1 MFILIKHL
9 YCLHNWCCC
18 SWRHLK
24 LGTHKVLSV
33 GMFLSIKHVPH
44 IRKESHWGGN
54 GDTIAPGVTGFPVL
68 SRCMK
73 GRNRATYRW
82 ERDVRSLKEPSGTLE
97 MSLPWRVL
105 KQKHRAGQ
113 PSESAVNSLP
123 SLGIPGWLV
132 TPLSPQSPCR
142 QWEGPPPVSHEHGC
156 FHTQLRSSNAV
167 GRGFGKD
174 QDALDVG
181 WNQKSVPFSCGT
193 LGELFSFLGPP
204 FLHLK
209 NGERE
214 SDLKKTLGFQR

>member
-1 MFILIKHL
+1 MHEGEKQGYLQMGKRRQVIEGAFGNTGDVVAVEGAEAEAQSRSTFRK
-9 YCLHNWCCC
+9 CCELTAL
-18 SWRHLK
+18 SWRPR
-24 LGTHKVLSV
+24 LS
-33 GMFLSIKHVPH
+33 
-44 IRKESHWGGN
+44 SHASEP
-54 GDTIAPGVTGFPVL
+54 TEP
-68 SRCMK
+68 RCHQ
-73 GRNRATYRW
+73 
-82 ERDVRSLKEPSGTLE
+82 RD
-97 MSLPWRVL
+97 
-105 KQKHRAGQ
+105 
-113 PSESAVNSLP
+113 
-123 SLGIPGWLV
+123 
-132 TPLSPQSPCR
+132 
-142 QWEGPPPVSHEHGC
+142 GPPPVSHEHGC